1 MADNYVQLTY
11 GYVGTDFTRQFTI
24 SKIADSIAA
33 DESTIK
39 AKILAINASLQ
50 AGTAT
55 DLANFF
61 RSDDYDGTNGKLN
74 RIAKARLV
82 TETVTNIPKTTMSIR
97 STLDVKM
104 EDNPEL
110 ETDREQPDEQE
121 QREEQP
127 DQEQEQREE
136 QPDQEQK
143 EVKADEN
150 VTVNRND

>member
-39 AKILAINASLQ
+39 MKILAINASLQ

-55 DLANFF
+55 DLADFF

-74 RIAKARLV
+74 RIVKAKLV
-82 TETVTNIPKTTMSIR
+82 TETVTNIPKTTMSMR
-97 STLDVKM
+97 STLDVQM
-104 EDNPEL
+104 EDNPEFETEL
-110 ETDREQPDEQE
+110 EQLTDQEREQLA
-121 QREEQP
+121 
-127 DQEQEQREE
+127 
-136 QPDQEQK
+136 DQEQK
-143 EVKADEN
+143 EVKADEH
-150 VTVNRND
+150 VTDNRND

>member
-33 DESTIK
+33 DEDTIK
-39 AKILAINASLQ
+39 AKVLAINASLQ

-74 RIAKARLV
+74 RIVKAKLV
-82 TETVTNIPKTTMSIR
+82 TETVTNIPKTTMSIK

-110 ETDREQPDEQE
+110 ETDREQPADQE
-121 QREEQP
+121 
-127 DQEQEQREE
+127 QEQEQREE

-150 VTVNRND
+150 VTDNRND

>member
-33 DESTIK
+33 DEGTIK

-61 RSDDYDGTNGKLN
+61 RADDYDGTNGTLN
-74 RIAKARLV
+74 RIAKAKLV
-82 TETVTNIPKTTMSIR
+82 TETVTSIPKTTMSIR
-97 STLDVKM
+97 SSLDIRM

-110 ETDREQPDEQE
+110 ETEREQPNEQE
-121 QREEQP
+121 Q
-127 DQEQEQREE
+127 E

-150 VTVNRND
+150 VTDSRND

>member
-39 AKILAINASLQ
+39 SKILAINASLQ
-50 AGTAT
+50 AGTAD

-74 RIAKARLV
+74 RIVKARLV

-97 STLDVKM
+97 STLDVQM

-110 ETDREQPDEQE
+110 ETEREQPA
-121 QREEQP
+121 
-127 DQEQEQREE
+127 EQEQREE

-150 VTVNRND
+150 VTDNRND